1 MQPADLEQLAEIDG
15 TVESR
20 QYLHLGREGAGLVS
34 AWKLEQRDLR
44 EKLVE
49 PNRLA
54 DEARFAYRQVVG
66 GIEEGAALAV
76 EVEGAPV
83 AALVAVAH
91 PQLGTLQLVDLRV
104 DYDYRRQ
111 GFATALLYQ
120 LIAAARQRGEEGG
133 EGEGG
138 GGGGVRA
145 IYAEVAA
152 NNSPAQQ
159 LLERLG
165 FTLSGFDER
174 RRSNHDLVKETATLL
189 WYLELEA

>member
-1 MQPADLEQLAEIDG
+1 MVAADLEKIAEIDG
-15 TVESR
+15 TIESR
-20 QYLHLGREGAGLVS
+20 QYLHLGHEGHGLAS
-34 AWKLEQRDLR
+34 AWKLEERDLR
-44 EKLVE
+44 EKLIE

-66 GIEEGAALAV
+66 GLEEGTTLAV
-76 EVEGAPV
+76 EVEGSPV
-83 AALVAVAH
+83 ATLVAVVR
-91 PQLGTLQLVDLRV
+91 PEVGTLQLVDLRV

-120 LIAAARQRGEEGG
+120 LVAATREREDI
-133 EGEGG
+133 
-138 GGGGVRA
+138 RA

-159 LLERLG
+159 LLERIG

-174 RRSNHDLVKETATLL
+174 RRSNHDLVKEAATLL